1 MEIIDRDNG
10 YVLLRVGPEREMYDA
25 REAGGR
31 LLEEAARAGA
41 VMVYCDYWLRTS
53 DGGGRTIRSMTVS
66 RAVCGRTS
74 TSGR

>member
-1 MEIIDRDNG
+1 MLIRNNMKIIERDNG

-53 DGGGRTIRSMTVS
+53 DGRRKE
-66 RAVCGRTS
+66 AVCGRTS